1 MSSAR
6 NNKGLNTTLLLYQD
20 SNLEKNSMFETIFP
34 SLDES
39 TIKFASRWWT
49 VLENL
54 LVYFVPAWQFDL
66 ENGAINLYNLAVGT
80 TRRPN

>member
-6 NNKGLNTTLLLYQD
+6 NNKGLNTAILLYQD
-20 SNLEKNSMFETIFP
+20 SNLEKNSMFETIF
-34 SLDES
+34 ES

-66 ENGAINLYNLAVGT
+66 ENGAINLYNLTVGT
-80 TRRPN
+80 NRRPN

>member
-39 TIKFASRWWT
+39 TK
-49 VLENL
+49 LHQGDE
-54 LVYFVPAWQFDL
+54 QC
-66 ENGAINLYNLAVGT
+66 
-80 TRRPN
+80 